1 MMNKGDKMINRNF
14 SVLTAAA
21 LLSAAATSLSVS
33 PAAAQSEPYIGQ
45 MMATGAT
52 FCPRGWAQ
60 ADGQI
65 MSIAQNTALFSL
77 LGTTYGG
84 NGQTTFALPDLR
96 GRSAI
101 HQGTGPGLSNYVE
114 GQVGGRESFTLT
126 IDQMPAHN
134 HGVQATNAT
143 ADKGGPDGRYLGG
156 GVGNDDTYHDGPPN
170 KIMAP
175 GMIQIAGGNQPVNQ
189 RGPYLT
195 LMWCIA
201 LVGIFPSRN

>member
-1 MMNKGDKMINRNF
+1 MERSF
-14 SVLTAAA
+14 FAVLPIAAS
-21 LLSAAATSLSVS
+21 LSAIVTFASVS
-33 PAAAQSEPYIGQ
+33 PTAAQSEPFIGQ
-45 MMATGAT
+45 LMVTGAT

-65 MSIAQNTALFSL
+65 ISIAQNTALFSL

-126 IDQMPAHN
+126 IDQMPAHT

-156 GVGNDDTYHDGPPN
+156 GVGDDDTYHDGPPN

-175 GMIQIAGGNQPVNQ
+175 AMIQITGGNQPVSQ

-201 LVGIFPSRN
+201 MEGVFPSRN